1 MVKEERSL
9 RTRQW
14 PVRSGYL
21 RGARSEISLLPAAP
35 LPRASDAGPGDRKH
49 RLFANRRPRRNHE
62 SRYAL
67 SSTGPI
73 KMPTAT
79 NPSRTA
85 LAKLA
90 AHPAGIT
97 DFTRNRR

>member
-21 RGARSEISLLPAAP
+21 RGARSEISLFLAAP
-35 LPRASDAGPGDRKH
+35 SVAYAGPGDRKH

-85 LAKLA
+85 LAKPA